1 MAKALKLDE
10 TDLTN
15 ITITTEITEPE
26 PEKVV
31 ADDSEAPED
40 DNAKIEPVEKVES
53 KDNKEN
59 TEPGKKVKKPR
70 ANIPCPRCGKMH
82 RNEDHLEKHIMVV
95 HEGIKPYLCDICGYG
110 TNLRVK
116 MDLHMATKHNEDK
129 ILAYVCEAC
138 DYKCSN
144 QLHLRAH
151 LQIVHLE
158 GLTPFECGVCQY
170 QCRKRASVVKHMKIV
185 HEKRRPFQCQ
195 HCDKSF
201 PVNSVLLRHVESVH
215 EKVSF
220 KFCTKIQEKFCKV
233 IDIL

>member
-1 MAKALKLDE
+1 M
-10 TDLTN
+10 
-15 ITITTEITEPE
+15 
-26 PEKVV
+26 
-31 ADDSEAPED
+31 
-40 DNAKIEPVEKVES
+40 
-53 KDNKEN
+53 
-59 TEPGKKVKKPR
+59 
-70 ANIPCPRCGKMH
+70 
-82 RNEDHLEKHIMVV
+82 
-95 HEGIKPYLCDICGYG
+95 CDICGYG

-129 ILAYVCEAC
+129 ILAYVCEVC

-215 EKVSF
+215 ERVSPKKITIIDGKKVCL
-220 KFCTKIQEKFCKV
+220 FCW
-233 IDIL
+233 